1 MLAFLRP
8 EPILLNSMSNRA
20 QDWLD
25 QAGNDLQW
33 GRASAESGFHA
44 QACFIAQ
51 QVAEKALK
59 ALAYHRGAEFVRG
72 HSVAVVCREL
82 DIDGELEAAALRLDQ
97 YYIPTR
103 YPDAQPAG
111 APFRFFSKAQSS
123 EALAFATLFVEKAA
137 AEMREDP

>member
-1 MLAFLRP
+1 M
-8 EPILLNSMSNRA
+8 ISRA

-25 QAGNDLQW
+25 QAKNDLRW
-33 GRASAESGFHA
+33 GQASAESGFHS

-59 ALAYHRGAEFVRG
+59 AVAYSRGADLVRG
-72 HSVAVVCREL
+72 HSVMVVCREL
-82 DIDGELEAAALRLDQ
+82 EINGDLEEAALRLDQ

-111 APFRFFSKAQSS
+111 APFRFFTAAQSS
-123 EALAFATLFVEKAA
+123 EALVLAARFVEAA
-137 AEMREDP
+137 VAEIGEEGP